1 VAAFRASA
9 IEPDGHVPYR
19 ALRRWQK
26 VDVALL
32 DVREGH
38 SVLDVGCGP
47 GYLLRKAARQAS
59 LAVGVDLDHDR
70 LRANADSSAELA
82 SLGPHPAGFVVA
94 DGQRLPFADA
104 SFDRIICT
112 ETLEH
117 VANAPQAL
125 SEMTRV
131 LRPGGRLAI
140 SVPHFLC
147 EAILCR
153 LIKGYL
159 EFPGGHRRVYT
170 TRALSQAL
178 AEAGLRPYAQ
188 YRRDSLEA
196 VCWVLLSLLSRPP
209 RRLDGALAALERWRA
224 RTRAEPYSRFYHVAD
239 QAGNHL
245 LPKSV
250 VVYALKP
257 VGPPDGGVL

>member
-1 VAAFRASA
+1 MTRTVRSH
-9 IEPDGHVPYR
+9 IQPDGCDPYQS
-19 ALRRWQK
+19 LPRWQK
-26 VDVALL
+26 VDLALL
-32 DVREGH
+32 DLREGH

-47 GYLLRKAARQAS
+47 GYLLRKAARRAS
-59 LAVGVDLDHDR
+59 LAVGVDLDHER
-70 LRANADSSAELA
+70 LRANAASSVEWA

-117 VANAPQAL
+117 VADAHMAL
-125 SEMTRV
+125 RELARV
-131 LRPGGRLAI
+131 LRPGGRLAL

-153 LIKGYL
+153 LIGGYL
-159 EFPGGHRRVYT
+159 EFPGGHRRVFT
-170 TRALSQAL
+170 AEGLARALRR
-178 AEAGLRPYAQ
+178 AGLEPYAE

-196 VCWVLLSLLSRPP
+196 VYWILLSLLARPP
-209 RRLDGALAALERWRA
+209 RRLDGALAAVERWRT
-224 RTRAEPYSRFYHVAD
+224 RTRGEPYSRFYHAVD
-239 QAGNHL
+239 QVGNHL

-257 VGPPDGGVL
+257 G